1 MVAKVR
7 ENASVFQAMM
17 KLQSVMILL
26 AAVVI
31 VTFDAYTIGK
41 LLSIA
46 VVFTVFSVV
55 AFVHLQRRHQV
66 ENRLDMSP
74 GSAALSGSEQ

>member
-7 ENASVFQAMM
+7 ENVPVLQAMV
-17 KLQSVMILL
+17 KLQSVMLLL
-26 AAVVI
+26 AAVV
-31 VTFDAYTIGK
+31 VVSFDAYTIRK

-46 VVFTVFSVV
+46 VVFTVFSVI

-66 ENRLDMSP
+66 ENRLDMPP
-74 GSAALSGSEQ
+74 GSAALSGSDQ